1 MAWRERSMFLSGF
14 ASILSMLAVVPL
26 AARQPQLPAINPT
39 PSDSADLAVNAV
51 PRSIE
56 LLAGQWSYNPDES
69 INIATGRPEQ
79 APRSATQRTPGA
91 RAGGSG
97 GGIRPGPVSGRA
109 AGSSSDVPSDGTAA
123 PRPSRL
129 FAPGEMGPTLSMMQE
144 SRSLRRDLMEV
155 PEALT
160 INVTNGAVS
169 FTDDLDRTRVYDTTG
184 LKQKYQLGAAR
195 FSASTV
201 WQDSQ
206 LRKHIEAADGFRM
219 SETYFLSPDGERL
232 FVIVRLGDPKKG
244 PSSVGVN
251 RVYDRI
257 H

>member
-1 MAWRERSMFLSGF
+1 MALRERSMFLSGF
-14 ASILSMLAVVPL
+14 ASILSMLAVMPL
-26 AARQPQLPAINPT
+26 AAQQSELPAINPT
-39 PSDSADLAVNAV
+39 ASTATDAAANVAPH
-51 PRSIE
+51 PIE

-91 RAGGSG
+91 RAGGG
-97 GGIRPGPVSGRA
+97 GGGMRPGPVSGRA
-109 AGSSSDVPSDGTAA
+109 AGSSSDVPGETAA
-123 PRPSRL
+123 PRPSPL

-160 INVTNGAVS
+160 ITIVSGGVS
-169 FTDDLDRTRVYDTTG
+169 FTDDLERTRVYDTTG

-195 FSASTV
+195 FSAATE
-201 WQDSQ
+201 WKDSQ

-232 FVIVRLGDPKKG
+232 FVIVRLGDPRKG
-244 PSSVGVN
+244 SSTVGVN

>member
-14 ASILSMLAVVPL
+14 ASMLSMLAVVPL
-26 AARQPQLPAINPT
+26 AARQSQLPAINPT
-39 PSDSADLAVNAV
+39 TSDAADAATGGAIH
-51 PRSIE
+51 PIE

-91 RAGGSG
+91 RAGGVG
-97 GGIRPGPVSGRA
+97 GGNRPGPVSGRA
-109 AGSSSDVPSDGTAA
+109 AGSSSDVPNDGTGA

-129 FAPGEMGPTLSMMQE
+129 FGAGEMGPTLSMMQE

-160 INVTNGAVS
+160 IAVAKGAVS
-169 FTDDLDRTRVYDTTG
+169 FTDDLERTRVYDTTG

-195 FSASTV
+195 FSAATE
-201 WQDSQ
+201 WKDSQ

-219 SETYFLSPDGERL
+219 SETYFLSPDGDRL

-244 PSSVGVN
+244 ASTVGVN